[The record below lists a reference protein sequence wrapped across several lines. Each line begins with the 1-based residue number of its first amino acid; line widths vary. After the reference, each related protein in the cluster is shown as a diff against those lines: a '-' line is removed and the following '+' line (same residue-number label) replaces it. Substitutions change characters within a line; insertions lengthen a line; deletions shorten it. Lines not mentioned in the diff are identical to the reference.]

1 MGARMA
7 ELLLV
12 EGVSKRFS
20 VGSPLNFGTRRYLQA
35 LSNVSMQVKEGSAVG
50 IVGESGCGKTTLAR
64 TIVRLE
70 VPDEGN
76 ILWCGQN
83 LSAFRG
89 ADLKSYRRQVQYIFQ
104 DPYSSLS
111 PRMSIKMILDDTL
124 ATHGIGNQS
133 SRISK
138 SIDALHLVGLG
149 DADLKHY
156 PHQFSGG
163 QRQRISIARALILEP
178 RLLICD
184 EPVSALDVSIQ
195 AQILNLLVDLQ
206 ERLNLTI
213 VFISHDLRVVRY
225 LCHELYVM
233 YLGTIVESGT
243 NAQLFETPLHPY
255 TRGLLASMPNAST
268 HLKSSR
274 SGQLEG
280 EALTSPTHEG
290 CLFRN
295 RCNLRTSLD
304 KGRQQK
310 CDGTVPNLR
319 ILEDQHWVAC
329 HFI

>member
-1 MGARMA
+1 MS

-12 EGVSKRFS
+12 EGVGKRFS
-20 VGSPLNFGTRRYLQA
+20 LGSPLNFGTRHYVQA
-35 LSNVSMQVKEGSAVG
+35 LSNVSMRVKEGSAVG

-70 VPDEGN
+70 EPDEGN
-76 ILWCGQN
+76 VFWRGQN
-83 LSAFRG
+83 LNLFRG
-89 ADLKSYRRQVQYIFQ
+89 TDLKNYRRQVQYIFQ

-111 PRMSIKMILDDTL
+111 PRMSIIELLNDTL
-124 ATHGIGNQS
+124 STHGIGNRR

-138 SIDALHLVGLG
+138 SIETLHLVGLG
-149 DADLKHY
+149 EADLKHY

-225 LCHELYVM
+225 LCHEIYVM
-233 YLGTIVESGT
+233 YLGTIVESGK
-243 NAQLFETPLHPY
+243 NAQIYENPLHPY
-255 TRGLLASMPNAST
+255 TRGLLASMPNVSVHSEYSMAI
-268 HLKSSR
+268 
-274 SGQLEG
+274 QLVG
-280 EALTSPTHEG
+280 EAMTIPAHKG
-290 CLFRN
+290 CPFRN
-295 RCNLRTSLD
+295 RCNLRNSLD
-304 KGRQQK
+304 KECQQK
-310 CDGTVPNLR
+310 CDGTVPDLK
-319 ILEDQHWVAC
+319 LVEDQHWVAC
-329 HFI
+329 HHI